1 MNRIAGFELTKS
13 TGNYHPLIISI
24 NYVEGKRPY
33 AMISYCVFT
42 LDSQKTVT
50 GARVV
55 KQVVLIN
62 GLPFEIKSIY
72 GMVEESDSVEAAAHI
87 DVKDDDSEK
96 ECLICLSETKD
107 TLIMPFAHLCI
118 CGDCGKSLIKAK

>member
-107 TLIMPFAHLCI
+107 TLIMPCAHLCI